1 MEVKQIYTL
10 INGVTNEILGKN
22 SVANED
28 LSNVIDVGNEIFNGA
43 SVDNYVKSLVNQIGK
58 IIFVNR
64 AYSGG
69 APSVLMD
76 NWEYG
81 SVIEKISA
89 EMPAAVENESWE
101 LENGRDYSPNVFH
114 KPQVSTKF
122 FNKRV
127 TFEVDLSFTERQ
139 VKESFT
145 SAAQLNGFL
154 SMLYNSVEKSMTV
167 KVDALIMRT
176 INNMIAETIF
186 SDYAENNVLGDLS
199 GKSGIKAVNLYK
211 LFTDYISQVGT
222 SLGGGAESMPTL
234 ANAIY
239 HPAFIRFAVNTISL
253 YIDRLSKISTL
264 FNVGNKDRFTPRDML
279 KIVMLTDFKTA
290 AGVYLNADT
299 INENYITL
307 PNAET
312 VPYWQG
318 SGVDYSFDSVSSIN
332 VKTSGNHTVNTS
344 GILAVMFDRD
354 ALGVT
359 NLDRRVTTNYNAKA
373 EFFNNFYK
381 FDAGYF
387 NDFNENF
394 VVFFIA

>member
-1 MEVKQIYTL
+1 MEVKQIHTL
-10 INGVTNEILGKN
+10 LNNVTQEILGKE

-28 LSNVIDVGNEIFNGA
+28 LSNVIDAGNEIFNA
-43 SVDNYVKSLVNQIGK
+43 SSVDNYVKSLVNQIGK

-64 AYSGG
+64 SYAGG

-89 EMPAAVENESWE
+89 EMPAATENESWE

-114 KPQVSTKF
+114 KPEITTKF

-127 TFEVDLSFTERQ
+127 TFEVDLSFTEKQ

-145 SAAQLNGFL
+145 SAAQLNGFM

-167 KVDALIMRT
+167 KIDSLIMRT
-176 INNMIAETIF
+176 INNMIAETIY
-186 SDYAENNVLGDLS
+186 SDYGTGDLS
-199 GKSGIKAVNLYK
+199 AKSGIKAVNLYK

-222 SLGGGAESMPTL
+222 SVGGGVESMPTL

-239 HPAFIRFAVNTISL
+239 HPAFIRFAVNTISI
-253 YIDRLSKISTL
+253 YIDRLSKISAL
-264 FNVGNKDRFTPRDML
+264 FNISGKDRFTTRDML

-299 INENYITL
+299 VNENYITL

-318 SGVDYSFDSVSSIN
+318 SGTDYAFNSVSSIN
-332 VKTSGNHTVNTS
+332 VKTSGNHTVETS

-359 NLDRRVTTNYNAKA
+359 NLDRRVTTHYNAKA

>member
-1 MEVKQIYTL
+1 MEVQQIHSL
-10 INGVTNEILGKN
+10 LNNVTKEILGKE
-22 SVANED
+22 SVANEN
-28 LSNVIDVGNEIFNGA
+28 LSNVIDAGNEIFNA
-43 SVDNYVKSLVNQIGK
+43 SSVDNYVKSLVNQIGK

-101 LENGRDYSPNVFH
+101 LENGHDYSPNVFH

-127 TFEVDLSFTERQ
+127 TFEVDLSFTEKQ

-145 SAAQLNGFL
+145 NAAQLNGFM

-167 KVDALIMRT
+167 KIDSLIMRT

-186 SDYAENNVLGDLS
+186 SDYAENSALGDLS
-199 GKSGIKAVNLYK
+199 EKSGIKAVNLYK
-211 LFTDYISQVGT
+211 LFTDYMAQVGT

-234 ANAIY
+234 KNAIY

-264 FNVGNKDRFTPRDML
+264 FNIGNKDRFTPRDML

-318 SGVDYSFDSVSSIN
+318 SGTDYTFDSVSSIN
-332 VKTSGNHTVNTS
+332 VKTSGNHTVETS

>member
-1 MEVKQIYTL
+1 MEVQQIHTL
-10 INGVTNEILGKN
+10 LNNVTKEILGKE

-28 LSNVIDVGNEIFNGA
+28 LSNVIDAGNEIFNSS

-64 AYSGG
+64 SYAGG

-89 EMPAAVENESWE
+89 EMPAATENESWE

-114 KPQVSTKF
+114 KPEITTKF

-127 TFEVDLSFTERQ
+127 TFEVDLSFTEKQ

-145 SAAQLNGFL
+145 SAAQLNGFM

-167 KVDALIMRT
+167 KIDSLIMRT
-176 INNMIAETIF
+176 INNMIAETIY
-186 SDYAENNVLGDLS
+186 SDYGTGDLS
-199 GKSGIKAVNLYK
+199 TKSGIKAVNLYK

-222 SLGGGAESMPTL
+222 SLGGGGAESMPTL

-239 HPAFIRFAVNTISL
+239 HPAFIRFAVNTISI
-253 YIDRLSKISTL
+253 YIDRLSKISAL
-264 FNVGNKDRFTPRDML
+264 FNISGKDRFTTRDML

-299 INENYITL
+299 VNENYITL

-318 SGVDYSFDSVSSIN
+318 SGTDYAFNSVSSIN
-332 VKTSGNHTVNTS
+332 VKTSGNHTVETS

-359 NLDRRVTTNYNAKA
+359 NLDRRVTTHYNAKA

>member
-1 MEVKQIYTL
+1 MEVQQIHTL
-10 INGVTNEILGKN
+10 LNNVTKEILGKE

-28 LSNVIDVGNEIFNGA
+28 LSNVIDAGNEIFNA
-43 SVDNYVKSLVNQIGK
+43 SSVDNYVKSLVNQIGK

-64 AYSGG
+64 SYAGG

-89 EMPAAVENESWE
+89 EMPAATENESWE

-114 KPQVSTKF
+114 KPEITTKF

-127 TFEVDLSFTERQ
+127 TFEVDLSFTEKQ

-145 SAAQLNGFL
+145 SAAQLNGFM

-167 KVDALIMRT
+167 KIDSLIMRT
-176 INNMIAETIF
+176 INNMIAETIY
-186 SDYAENNVLGDLS
+186 SDYGTGDLS
-199 GKSGIKAVNLYK
+199 TKSGIKAVNLYK

-234 ANAIY
+234 TNAIY
-239 HPAFIRFAVNTISL
+239 HPAFIRFAVNTISI
-253 YIDRLSKISTL
+253 YIDRLSKISAL
-264 FNVGNKDRFTPRDML
+264 FNICGKDRFTTRDML

-299 INENYITL
+299 VNENYITL

-318 SGVDYSFDSVSSIN
+318 SGTDYAFNSVSSIN
-332 VKTSGNHTVNTS
+332 VKTSGNHTVETS

-359 NLDRRVTTNYNAKA
+359 NLDRRVTTHYNAKA

>member
-1 MEVKQIYTL
+1 MEVQQIHTL

-28 LSNVIDVGNEIFNGA
+28 LSNVIDIGNEIFNA
-43 SVDNYVKSLVNQIGK
+43 SSVDNYVKSLVNQIGK

-167 KVDALIMRT
+167 KIDSLIMRT

-186 SDYAENNVLGDLS
+186 SDYSENGVLGNLS
-199 GKSGIKAVNLYK
+199 EKSGIKAVNLYK
-211 LFTDYISQVGT
+211 MF
-222 SLGGGAESMPTL
+222 
-234 ANAIY
+234 
-239 HPAFIRFAVNTISL
+239 
-253 YIDRLSKISTL
+253 LS
-264 FNVGNKDRFTPRDML
+264 
-279 KIVMLTDFKTA
+279 
-290 AGVYLNADT
+290 
-299 INENYITL
+299 
-307 PNAET
+307 
-312 VPYWQG
+312 
-318 SGVDYSFDSVSSIN
+318 
-332 VKTSGNHTVNTS
+332 
-344 GILAVMFDRD
+344 
-354 ALGVT
+354 
-359 NLDRRVTTNYNAKA
+359 
-373 EFFNNFYK
+373 NF
-381 FDAGYF
+381 
-387 NDFNENF
+387 
-394 VVFFIA
+394 

>member
-1 MEVKQIYTL
+1 MEVQQIHTL

-28 LSNVIDVGNEIFNGA
+28 LSNVIDIGNEIFNA
-43 SVDNYVKSLVNQIGK
+43 SSVDNYVKSLVNQIGK

-76 NWEYG
+76 AWEYG
-81 SVIEKISA
+81 SVMEKISA
-89 EMPAAVENESWE
+89 EMPAATENDSWE

-167 KVDALIMRT
+167 KIDSLIMRT

-186 SDYAENNVLGDLS
+186 SDYSENGVLGNLS
-199 GKSGIKAVNLYK
+199 EKSGIKAVNLYK
-211 LFTDYISQVGT
+211 MFLTYRSQISNT
-222 SLGGGAESMPTL
+222 ANTPIPTV

-239 HPAFIRFAVNTISL
+239 NPEFIRFAVNTISI
-253 YIDRLSKISTL
+253 YIDRLSKISAL
-264 FNVGNKDRFTPRDML
+264 FNVGGKDRFTTRDLL

-332 VKTSGNHTVNTS
+332 VKTSGGHTVNTG

-387 NDFNENF
+387 NDLNENF